1 MPEKT
6 QVREGQSLSSAG
18 CTQRRLDIVLTLG
31 HQSQALLS
39 SHQAAP
45 SGDKAIALGGHA
57 GLGPAGGSS
66 RRLQQLLLGF
76 LCCCSYAGYNCI
88 EQCPA
93 GAAGAHHMVL
103 LRWPRTGTGTASL
116 SLLPFMR
123 KYVQLSNIKLVLSEL
138 NCQWDHINSVSVL
151 KTWASFTLPRSY
163 TFIYPD
169 STFPTLAVIQVSH
182 RLSSTV

>member
-1 MPEKT
+1 MPEKM

-31 HQSQALLS
+31 HRSQALLS
-39 SHQAAP
+39 SHHAAP

-66 RRLQQLLLGF
+66 QRLQQLLLGF

-116 SLLPFMR
+116 SLLMQTPHRRPAQVAFLALLLPSAPTPLASDR
-123 KYVQLSNIKLVLSEL
+123 CVIRSISNESKGS
-138 NCQWDHINSVSVL
+138 INGSL
-151 KTWASFTLPRSY
+151 
-163 TFIYPD
+163 
-169 STFPTLAVIQVSH
+169 
-182 RLSSTV
+182 